1 MNIWVVTIGEPIIN
15 NKSSLRLHRSGILSK
30 YISENSNHKVT
41 WWTSCFNHF
50 LKEFEFDETTSYFPN
65 KNLNIIAIKG
75 FGYKRNISVSRI
87 IDHFIVSKK
96 FLKLSKNHEK
106 PDIIICSFPTMG
118 LTKSSTKISKKYG
131 IPLLIDFRD
140 LWPDAFEDLFPERLK
155 KLNEILVYP
164 LHLYVNKLFEE
175 ANGIIGITEAYLNL
189 GLNKAKRSKNHFDAC
204 FPLGYKKIDL
214 NKFEADLA
222 RNFWD
227 SKFKLD
233 NKINIC
239 FIGTL
244 GHQFDLFTFIEAF
257 KKFKEKN
264 KFRIILCGSGD
275 NEIKL
280 KELSKDTEDIIF
292 PGYINAIQI
301 KQLLKISHFGLC
313 PYIPKEM
320 FLKNIPGKIIE
331 YFSEGLPIITSLGD
345 GIVGEIVSRNKFGI
359 NYEAYNL
366 NSILSTFETIM
377 IQKEKFLERRRLIID
392 YFETN
397 FNENI
402 VFRGFLKH
410 IESTIDIRTK
420 SND

>member
-50 LKEFEFDETTSYFPN
+50 LKEFEFDKTTSYYPN

-75 FGYKRNISVSRI
+75 FGYKRNISLSRI
-87 IDHFIVSKK
+87 IDHYIVSKN
-96 FLKLSKNHEK
+96 FLKLSKNHER
-106 PDIIICSFPTMG
+106 PDIIICSFPTID
-118 LTKSSTKISKKYG
+118 LTKSSAKISKKHH
-131 IPLLIDFRD
+131 IPLLIDYRD
-140 LWPDAFEDLFPERLK
+140 MWPDAFEDILPERLK
-155 KLNEILVYP
+155 IINKFLVYP
-164 LHLYVNKLFEE
+164 LHLYVNKLFKK
-175 ANGIIGITEAYLNL
+175 ANGIIGITEAYLNQ
-189 GLNKAKRSKNHFDAC
+189 GLRKAKRSKNPFDAY
-204 FPLGYKKIDL
+204 FPLGYEKIEL
-214 NKFEADLA
+214 NKFEANLA
-222 RNFWD
+222 CDFWD

-275 NEIKL
+275 NENKL
-280 KELSKDTEDIIF
+280 KELSKDNDNIIF

-301 KQLLKISHFGLC
+301 NQLLKISHFGLC

-331 YFSEGLPIITSLGD
+331 YFSEGLPIITSLGN
-345 GIVGEIVSRNKFGI
+345 GIVGEIVNRNEFGI
-359 NYEAYNL
+359 NYEAF
-366 NSILSTFETIM
+366 NSKSIISTLETI
-377 IQKEKFLERRRLIID
+377 IIHKDKFLDRKKFILE
-392 YFETN
+392 YFDTN
-397 FNENI
+397 YNEKI
-402 VFRGFLKH
+402 VFKRYLKH
-410 IESTIDIRTK
+410 IESTVEIRTK